1 MSLEEIFAQAILTGG
16 VTILN
21 CSVVIGSNAQV
32 SDFLQNTP
40 ASTQNLKVD
49 QEIKVDPRLKTEK
62 AALIWKTLT
71 EHKYIHTEGSWYV
84 WDRTQAEYGYMVYIV
99 SDILGVKHPANNTIM
114 WKPFHALF
122 LNASHIEGVAK
133 ASVSNNISQF
143 SNYNAWCNEAKNIRR
158 ILLEYIS

>member
-1 MSLEEIFAQAILTGG
+1 ME
-16 VTILN
+16 
-21 CSVVIGSNAQV
+21 
-32 SDFLQNTP
+32 
-40 ASTQNLKVD
+40 
-49 QEIKVDPRLKTEK
+49 
-62 AALIWKTLT
+62 TLT

>member
-32 SDFLQNTP
+32 SDFLQNTA
-40 ASTQNLKVD
+40 ASTPNLKVD

-71 EHKYIHTEGSWYV
+71 EHKYIN
-84 WDRTQAEYGYMVYIV
+84 
-99 SDILGVKHPANNTIM
+99 P
-114 WKPFHALF
+114 
-122 LNASHIEGVAK
+122 
-133 ASVSNNISQF
+133 
-143 SNYNAWCNEAKNIRR
+143 
-158 ILLEYIS
+158 

>member
-32 SDFLQNTP
+32 SDFLQNTA
-40 ASTQNLKVD
+40 ASNQNLKVD

-99 SDILGVKHPANNTIM
+99 SDILGVKHPAN
-114 WKPFHALF
+114 K
-122 LNASHIEGVAK
+122 GV
-133 ASVSNNISQF
+133 
-143 SNYNAWCNEAKNIRR
+143 
-158 ILLEYIS
+158 

>member
-32 SDFLQNTP
+32 SDFLQNTA
-40 ASTQNLKVD
+40 ASTPNLKVD

-71 EHKYIHTEGSWYV
+71 ENKYIHTEGSWYV

-99 SDILGVKHPANNTIM
+99 SDILGVKQNDIKQYFYLSDLRSGN
-114 WKPFHALF
+114 HAGDGNVLSITF
-122 LNASHIEGVAK
+122 E
-133 ASVSNNISQF
+133 
-143 SNYNAWCNEAKNIRR
+143 
-158 ILLEYIS
+158 

>member
-32 SDFLQNTP
+32 SDFLQNTA
-40 ASTQNLKVD
+40 ASNQNLKVD

-71 EHKYIHTEGSWYV
+71 EHKYIHTEYLLLGTYLIS
-84 WDRTQAEYGYMVYIV
+84 EYLYNLKIQDFEKMYI
-99 SDILGVKHPANNTIM
+99 
-114 WKPFHALF
+114 
-122 LNASHIEGVAK
+122 
-133 ASVSNNISQF
+133 
-143 SNYNAWCNEAKNIRR
+143 
-158 ILLEYIS
+158 

>member
-32 SDFLQNTP
+32 SDFLQNTA
-40 ASTQNLKVD
+40 ASTQNLKGD

-62 AALIWKTLT
+62 AALIWKTLA

-99 SDILGVKHPANNTIM
+99 ADILGVKQNANNTKM
-114 WKPFHALF
+114 
-122 LNASHIEGVAK
+122 
-133 ASVSNNISQF
+133 
-143 SNYNAWCNEAKNIRR
+143 
-158 ILLEYIS
+158 

>member
-32 SDFLQNTP
+32 SDFLQNTA
-40 ASTQNLKVD
+40 ASNQNLKVD

-71 EHKYIHTEGSWYV
+71 EHIRKAADTMNIHLIDHVVVCEDGFFSFADEG
-84 WDRTQAEYGYMVYIV
+84 
-99 SDILGVKHPANNTIM
+99 
-114 WKPFHALF
+114 
-122 LNASHIEGVAK
+122 
-133 ASVSNNISQF
+133 
-143 SNYNAWCNEAKNIRR
+143 
-158 ILLEYIS
+158 LL

>member
-32 SDFLQNTP
+32 SDFLQNTA
-40 ASTQNLKVD
+40 ASTPNLKVD

-71 EHKYIHTEGSWYV
+71 EKSIFIQRALGM
-84 WDRTQAEYGYMVYIV
+84 YGIV
-99 SDILGVKHPANNTIM
+99 RRLSMDI
-114 WKPFHALF
+114 WC
-122 LNASHIEGVAK
+122 
-133 ASVSNNISQF
+133 ISYPIF
-143 SNYNAWCNEAKNIRR
+143 WE
-158 ILLEYIS
+158 